1 MGESVS
7 SLRKL
12 ASGQGHLNSVEE
24 GESGMEQQ
32 RCRVV
37 ITDCDHGS
45 IEEEKDEFGRMGAE
59 LILAQVQ
66 KEEDLIRVCK
76 EADGLVNQYALL
88 TRRVLENLPKCKV
101 VSRYGVGVDSVDL
114 KAATDLGIIVAN
126 VPDYCMDEVANQT
139 VSMILTLVR
148 KTAFFDKKV
157 KSGQWDFHLGMPIYR
172 TKGKTLGLIGCGRI
186 GLEVAK
192 RMSAFGIKVI
202 AFDPYLDKIS
212 QGVELRD
219 FDTVLKESDFI
230 SIHCPLNDSTRH
242 LIGDVAIK
250 KMEKK
255 PIIIN
260 TSRGPIIDEKALIK
274 ALEKGLISGVGLDVL
289 EKEPPDSQ
297 NPLLK
302 MDNVVLSPHV
312 GFYSVE
318 SISELK
324 RRTAKNVVDVLTGK
338 WPGSVVN
345 REVMAKTRASISTD

>member
-1 MGESVS
+1 
-7 SLRKL
+7 
-12 ASGQGHLNSVEE
+12 
-24 GESGMEQQ
+24 MERHQY
-32 RCRVV
+32 RVV

-45 IEEEKDEFGRMGAE
+45 IEEEKEEFGRMGAE

-66 KEEDLIRVCK
+66 EEKDLIRVCK
-76 EADGLVNQYALL
+76 DADGLVNQYALL

-139 VSMILTLVR
+139 IAMILTLIR
-148 KTAFFDKKV
+148 KTAFFDRKV
-157 KSGQWDFHLGMPIYR
+157 KSGEWDFRQGIPIYR
-172 TKGKTLGLIGCGRI
+172 TKGKTMGLIGCGKI

-192 RMSAFGIKVI
+192 RISAFGVKVMT
-202 AFDPYLDKIS
+202 FDPYLEKAPE
-212 QGVELRD
+212 GVELKD

-242 LIGDVAIK
+242 LIGDEAFK

-255 PIIIN
+255 PFLIN
-260 TSRGPIIDEKALIK
+260 TSRGPIIDGKALIQ
-274 ALEKGLISGVGLDVL
+274 ALEQGLISGAGLDVL

-297 NPLLK
+297 SPLLK
-302 MDNVVLSPHV
+302 MENVVLSPHI
-312 GFYSVE
+312 GFYSEE

-324 RRTAKNVVDVLTGK
+324 RRTAKNVSDVLMGRG
-338 WPGSVVN
+338 PYSVVN
-345 REVMAKTRASISTD
+345 RKVLGKTRASISD